1 MGMVV
6 VAAWYGTRYF
16 DACFHEQSFNTTFDV
31 SVTVE
36 YSMWLRKAQVLHGI
50 VGLLYSYTLL
60 AAPCTVSAWYLEE
73 MYTKIVDLKIIWF
86 CIFTKR
92 EVNKYRVKLLY
103 LQYLYFSGSYV
114 VLFWYGYIKSIASIF
129 MILVLTF

>member
-36 YSMWLRKAQVLHGI
+36 YSMRLRKAQVLHGI

-60 AAPCTVSAWYLEE
+60 AAPHTV
-73 MYTKIVDLKIIWF
+73 LK
-86 CIFTKR
+86 C
-92 EVNKYRVKLLY
+92 
-103 LQYLYFSGSYV
+103 
-114 VLFWYGYIKSIASIF
+114 
-129 MILVLTF
+129 MIS